1 MTFPCPWISVALV
14 TVPGRE
20 KEELLRGEERGMGS
34 CKGGRELQVN
44 PSRPDRMLGKVQK
57 DPFSKRRDLQSLLYN
72 LAL

>member
-1 MTFPCPWISVALV
+1 MALV

-44 PSRPDRMLGKVQK
+44 PFTPDRCLERYRRIPFQK
-57 DPFSKRRDLQSLLYN
+57 EGIYRVSCIVWHCEISHGN
-72 LAL
+72 E